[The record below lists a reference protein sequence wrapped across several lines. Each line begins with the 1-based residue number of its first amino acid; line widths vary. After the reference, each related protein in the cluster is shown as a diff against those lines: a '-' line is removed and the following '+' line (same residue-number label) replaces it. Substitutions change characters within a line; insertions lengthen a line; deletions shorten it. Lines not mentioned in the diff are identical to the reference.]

1 MNAIILDETKK
12 PNDKLILSKS
22 IFGNSKITIE
32 ECEQWTVCSVARK
45 FVQWLDGNT
54 SEAFGKRKKQ

>member
-22 IFGNSKITIE
+22 IFGNIKVTIE
-32 ECEQWTVCSVARK
+32 ECVHSLRFVVRK
-45 FVQWLDGNT
+45 CVQ
-54 SEAFGKRKKQ
+54 